1 VTLLRGALR
10 AEQMVGLK
18 LNVSREDLEQVLA
31 ILPALRRPT
40 ISPLSE
46 EGWVA
51 VDTIIDERVVRD
63 ILPRLKRAGA
73 QGLVE
78 YPLNKIVP

>member
-1 VTLLRGALR
+1 MSCSDL
-10 AEQMVGLK
+10 AEVLK
-18 LNVSREDLEQVLA
+18 

-40 ISPLSE
+40 VSSLSE

-51 VDTIIDERVVRD
+51 VETIIEEKVVRD